1 MNLIRVGVA
10 TVFSQVSKSL
20 TKCSLIATS
29 TYTKLSSKSLTK
41 CSLIAT
47 STYTS
52 LSMMLVLWLLSGV
65 ALSSGYSQI
74 YCNNGKMNPYLT
86 QFLNTRD
93 IIKKNIKQISI
104 LYQIIVDS
112 GKGEKKK

>member
-10 TVFSQVSKSL
+10 TVFSQV
-20 TKCSLIATS
+20 
-29 TYTKLSSKSLTK
+29 SKSLTK

-74 YCNNGKMNPYLT
+74 YC
-86 QFLNTRD
+86 
-93 IIKKNIKQISI
+93 
-104 LYQIIVDS
+104 
-112 GKGEKKK
+112 